1 MFTHKST
8 NNIPIIMYRPALP
21 TGVLIG
27 LVVTILVLVFAGLAA
42 WQFLTIKCTGTPL
55 GPAMRAPEHIVQI
68 ISTQERYL
76 PSLHRNHAKDRFRL
90 DLLIVPIADPTRQQ
104 TVTLIRQQSHN
115 ALLPMTKIL
124 GADGD
129 VVWVQALDL
138 FAVNLK
144 TRRVLRLRDVQKA
157 NPELEQFL
165 ATASFDFEDQLIAI
179 SPDQRQAYAVSAET
193 LKVTSTTAPRRTAED
208 WWSRNA
214 GAEVM
219 LCSGGT
225 ITTNEW
231 LGALAAK
238 ELTGSF
244 KPGLSLP
251 RDFSVNTANEIRQ
264 LHRARIATNDV
275 RPRVE
280 TIERLSE
287 TEYRNGA
294 FIRSDRNSTILRLP
308 QPDSVL
314 LTWRTSFL
322 KDGTTLVARIEPTGQ
337 ILWTTDSGIDYLKQ
351 ILPGVEMTAFIGER
365 PSVPNKVPEPILVLV
380 NTLTGATNIVSLW
393 R

>member
-1 MFTHKST
+1 
-8 NNIPIIMYRPALP
+8 MYRPGLP
-21 TGVLIG
+21 AGILIG
-27 LVVTILVLVFAGLAA
+27 IVVTILVLVFVGLAA
-42 WQFLTIKCTGTPL
+42 WQFVTIKSTGTPL
-55 GPAMRAPEHIVQI
+55 GSAIRAPQHILQI

-76 PSLHRNHAKDRFRL
+76 PSLHRNHSKDRFRL
-90 DLLIVPIADPTRQQ
+90 DLLIVSTTDPTRQNM
-104 TVTLIRQQSHN
+104 VTLIRQQKAN
-115 ALLPMTKIL
+115 ALQPMTKLL
-124 GADGD
+124 GTDGD

-144 TRRVLRLRDVQKA
+144 TRRVLRLRDVQKT

-165 ATASFDFEDQLIAI
+165 GVATFDFEEQLIAI

-193 LKVTSTTAPRRTAED
+193 LKVTSTTVPRRTGAD
-208 WWSRNA
+208 WLSRNA

-219 LCSGGT
+219 LCSGGM
-225 ITTNEW
+225 IAPDEW

-280 TIERLSE
+280 TIERISE

-314 LTWRTSFL
+314 VTWRTSFL
-322 KDGTTLVARIEPTGQ
+322 KDGTTLMARIEPSGQ
-337 ILWTTDSGIDYLKQ
+337 ILWITDTGIDYLKQ

-365 PSVPNKVPEPILVLV
+365 PPVPDKVSEPILVLV
-380 NTLTGATNIVSLW
+380 NTATGAKQEVSLW

>member
-1 MFTHKST
+1 
-8 NNIPIIMYRPALP
+8 MYRPALP

-27 LVVTILVLVFAGLAA
+27 FVVTILVLVFAGLAA
-42 WQFLTIKCTGTPL
+42 WQFMTIKSTGTPL

-76 PSLHRNHAKDRFRL
+76 PSLHRNPAKDRFRL
-90 DLLIVPIADPTRQQ
+90 DLLIVSIADPTRQEMA
-104 TVTLIRQQSHN
+104 TLMRQQQSN
-115 ALLPMTKIL
+115 ALQPMTKIL
-124 GADGD
+124 GVDGD
-129 VVWVQALDL
+129 VVWLQALDL

-144 TRRVLRLRDVQKA
+144 TKRVFRLADVQKA
-157 NPELEQFL
+157 NPELRHFL
-165 ATASFDFEDQLIAI
+165 SSATFDFAEQLIAI

-208 WWSRNA
+208 WLSRNA

-219 LCSGGT
+219 LCSGGM
-225 ITTNEW
+225 IAPDEW

-287 TEYRNGA
+287 TEYCNGA
-294 FIRSDRNSTILRLP
+294 FMRGDRNSTILRLR

-322 KDGTTLVARIEPTGQ
+322 KEGTTLVARVETGGN
-337 ILWTTDSGIDYLKQ
+337 IIWTTDTGIDYLKQ